1 MQARPGGGL
10 GLKLDTT
17 ALLWAAAV
25 VRNRRHIRDGSD
37 ADAQGTQGTNGR
49 LTTRAWTLDLNVEVL
64 DALLLSCTTSHFR
77 CNLGC
82 KRGRFARTLEALA
95 TRRSPRQ
102 CIALAIGDRDDGVV
116 ERSVNV
122 CDAVS
127 NVLADFFT
135 DALCCAVRLC
145 FSHGGLSILLIS
157 SEPLRLC
164 ADPCECVH
172 WCVYADRAWASR
184 DDDGNRGSNRCPSNA

>member
-17 ALLWAAAV
+17 TLLWAAAV
-25 VRNRRHIRDGSD
+25 VRNRRHVRDGSD

-49 LTTRAWTLDLNVEVL
+49 LATRTGALDFDVEVL
-64 DALLLSCTTSHFR
+64 DALFLCGATSHFR
-77 CNLGC
+77 SNLGC
-82 KRGRFARTLEALA
+82 ERCRFARTLEALA

-145 FSHGGLSILLIS
+145 FSHSGLSILLIS

-172 WCVYADRAWASR
+172 WYAYAGHAWANR
-184 DDDGNRGSNRCPSNA
+184 DGGGNHGSNRCPSNA